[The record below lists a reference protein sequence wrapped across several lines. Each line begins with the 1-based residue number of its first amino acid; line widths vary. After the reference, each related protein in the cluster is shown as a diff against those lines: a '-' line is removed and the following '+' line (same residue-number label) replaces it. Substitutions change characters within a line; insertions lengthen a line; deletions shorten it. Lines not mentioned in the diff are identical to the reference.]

1 MRGKT
6 FASSLALVAG
16 IALAGVGVPA
26 PAQAGDLKV
35 DVHLGHPHGYRHYGH
50 HHGHTRWHYFKR
62 HHRRHFGHHPWPHRY
77 RHYGHSQKRG
87 YRSHRPRHWGGYGG
101 RSNFGLAMATPERGS
116 RHGVTTR
123 MR

>member
-6 FASSLALVAG
+6 FFSSLALVAG
-16 IALAGVGVPA
+16 IALAGVGT

-35 DVHLGHPHGYRHYGH
+35 DVHLGYPFGHHYYGH
-50 HHGHTRWHYFKR
+50 RHGHQRWHYFKR
-62 HHRRHFGHHPWPHRY
+62 HQRRHFGRYHPWPHRY

-87 YRSHRPRHWGGYGG
+87 YRPHRPRHQGGYRGRSGFGRAVASRDGG
-101 RSNFGLAMATPERGS
+101 R
-116 RHGVTTR
+116 RHGATTR